1 MGLKGGLAVAAVAV
15 ADDELIA
22 VAGELGH
29 VDELR
34 RKDRAFAREIR
45 VDAVGDA
52 VRAHAHVVA
61 RRREDGRVRQ
71 RTRHGVVQIVGE
83 LPAAVG
89 KTADAAHGERVRAEL
104 AEGLEGDR
112 ELIGAHARDGDLK
125 FGKRRTC
132 REGACKHASAQH
144 SAAGRIEVGHG

>member
-52 VRAHAHVVA
+52 VRMRTSLPDVV
-61 RRREDGRVRQ
+61 
-71 RTRHGVVQIVGE
+71 
-83 LPAAVG
+83 
-89 KTADAAHGERVRAEL
+89 KTAESVSAPVTVL
-104 AEGLEGDR
+104 
-112 ELIGAHARDGDLK
+112 
-125 FGKRRTC
+125 C
-132 REGACKHASAQH
+132 R
-144 SAAGRIEVGHG
+144 